1 MSSIMRWQ
9 PLREMVTYNQMMDR
23 LFDEFL
29 GRRPASYGIAGIPEV
44 DMYQTDEDVVL
55 KATLPGVNAKDIN
68 ISVTGD
74 VLTIRGEIKEEQVI
88 DKANYHL
95 RERRSGTFARS
106 ITLPTSVVSDKA
118 QAVFEDGVLN
128 LTLPKAEE
136 VKPKSITIKAK

>member
-1 MSSIMRWQ
+1 MRWQ
-9 PLREMVTYNQMMDR
+9 PLREMVTYNQMMDH

-29 GRRPASYGIAGIPEV
+29 GRRPANYGIVGIPEV
-44 DMYQTDEDVVL
+44 DMYQTDDDVVV
-55 KATLPGVNAKDIN
+55 KATLPGVKAEDIN

-74 VLTIRGEIKEEQVI
+74 GLTIRGEIKEEKVT

-95 RERRSGTFARS
+95 HERRSGTFARS